1 MSRTLFR
8 LAVLPL
14 LTLAL
19 GAGDR
24 PLFIRNAR
32 IHPVEGAPLA
42 RGSMLIE
49 DGRIAAVG
57 PDLTPPPGAEVVE
70 AEGLDAYPGFMDA
83 GGRLGLVEVP
93 SVRATVDTSDP
104 GDFLPQLQAATAV
117 HLQSGLIPVV
127 RVNGVTHALAIPG
140 LDGGS
145 LMPGQASAWRLE
157 GRTIEEAG
165 LKAGA
170 ALVLRWPTVQG
181 GNRGFFEGGGPVRPF
196 TELKQEQE
204 KRVQAVKDFFERARR
219 HHQNPA
225 ANPSPALA
233 ALGPA
238 LKGEVPV
245 LLQTTRARDLKEAL
259 AFLRGLKVKI
269 VVVALEEIDEAI
281 PELKAAGASVLV
293 DTGLAFPRSEDRP
306 YDHFQTLPGR
316 LRQAGIPI
324 AFASLGE
331 PAEVRSLP
339 YDGAGNAVAHGLSHE
354 AAIEALTLA
363 PARMFGLDR
372 ELGSLVAGK
381 EATFFLVKGDPLDF
395 KGQVTQLYIQGRR
408 VSLDNRHQQL
418 YEAFKPKP

>member
-1 MSRTLFR
+1 MSRTLSH
-8 LAVLPL
+8 LAALPL
-14 LTLAL
+14 LALAL
-19 GAGDR
+19 CAGDR

-32 IHPVEGAPLA
+32 IHPVEGAPIP
-42 RGSMLIE
+42 RGSLLVKE
-49 DGRIAAVG
+49 GRIVAIGA
-57 PDLTPPPGAEVVE
+57 DLTPPPEAEVVE

-83 GGRLGLVEVP
+83 GGRLGLMEVP

-117 HLQSGLIPVV
+117 HMQSGLIPVV

-140 LDGGS
+140 LDGTS
-145 LMPGQASAWRLE
+145 LLPGQASAWRLE

-170 ALVLRWPTVQG
+170 ALVLRWPSVQAG
-181 GNRGFFEGGGPVRPF
+181 GRGFFEGGGPARPF
-196 TELKQEQE
+196 SELKQEQE
-204 KRVQAVKDFFERARR
+204 KKVQALKDFIERARR
-219 HHQNPA
+219 HQRNPGA
-225 ANPSPALA
+225 EPSPALA

-245 LLQTTRARDLKEAL
+245 LLQTSRARDLKEAL
-259 AFLRGLKVKI
+259 AYLRGLGVKV
-269 VVVALEEIDEAI
+269 VVVAHEEVDEAI
-281 PELKAAGASVLV
+281 PELKAAQAAVLM
-293 DTGLAFPRSEDRP
+293 DSALAFPRSEDRP

-316 LRQAGIPI
+316 LRQAGLPI

-331 PAEVRSLP
+331 PSEVRSLP

-363 PARMFGLDR
+363 PARIFGLDKD
-372 ELGSLVAGK
+372 LGSLVVGK

-395 KGQVTQLYIQGRR
+395 KGQVTQLVIRGRR